1 MSNSRWIVLLGTMFL
16 AACTTTVSSCPPI
29 REYPPAFQDRAAA
42 ELAALPPDSPL
53 GEMIADY
60 KQLRD
65 RVRLCR

>member
-1 MSNSRWIVLLGTMFL
+1 MFL
-16 AACTTTVSSCPPI
+16 AACATTISSCPPI
-29 REYPPAFQDRAAA
+29 RNYPPAFQDRAAA
-42 ELAALPPDSPL
+42 ELAALPSDSAL